1 VTNVTA
7 PSQDQCFAI
16 TAPSYDGGGA
26 GSTSN
31 NLGPLRRPFFFS
43 ASSRS
48 ATTCVIFS
56 PTSFLTFNVL
66 LEAQSTMKSGIDWS
80 GTEG

>member
-1 VTNVTA
+1 
-7 PSQDQCFAI
+7 
-16 TAPSYDGGGA
+16 
-26 GSTSN
+26 
-31 NLGPLRRPFFFS
+31 
-43 ASSRS
+43 
-48 ATTCVIFS
+48 VIFS